1 MSQIV
6 PTSLLDAR
14 LGPLEGFTEI
24 TGDWQAPSAEYTVLI
39 RMPTETQP
47 ITQPF
52 PVSAGD
58 IIRKM
63 RGESTCA
70 LVPNSSN
77 PSEFRITPV
86 YPDDELHYEHTT
98 MGQLATTQESFGTHR
113 PGATIKANRHVSIKL
128 HSPSQGPDSDRPLA
142 DLESGDQLGIRRV
155 AKWYVV
161 QQPADKSINQS
172 VIGALGPNDE
182 VGWVKGSEDATLANT
197 TTMLA
202 NASIS

>member
-58 IIRKM
+58 IIRKG
-63 RGESTCA
+63 RVKSTYA
-70 LVPNSSN
+70 LVRDSLN
-77 PSEFRITPV
+77 PSVTRMTPV
-86 YPDDELHYEHTT
+86 YLDDVLHHDHTT
-98 MGQLATTQESFGTHR
+98 NGEPATTQQPFGTHQSDVDLNAR
-113 PGATIKANRHVSIKL
+113 RDVSIKL
-128 HSPSQGPDSDRPLA
+128 HSPSRGPDSDRPLA
-142 DLESGDQLGIRRV
+142 DLKSGDTLKIRRV
-155 AKWYVV
+155 PKWLVV
-161 QQPADKSINQS
+161 QQPGDQSINPS
-172 VIGALGPNDE
+172 IIGALGPYDK
-182 VGWVKGSEDATLANT
+182 VGW
-197 TTMLA
+197 
-202 NASIS
+202 